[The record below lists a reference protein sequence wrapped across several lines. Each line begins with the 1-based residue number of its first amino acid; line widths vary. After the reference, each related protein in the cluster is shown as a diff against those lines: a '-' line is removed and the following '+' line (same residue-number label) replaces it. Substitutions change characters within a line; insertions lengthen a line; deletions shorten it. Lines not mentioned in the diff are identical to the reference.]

1 MKRLSIKKPEE
12 VKRQIL
18 EYLHSSEEL
27 KFSHKLHGILLL
39 LENENT
45 NCSEVARLYGSTPQ
59 TLTGWV
65 HKLNQGEGGNI
76 DVLRDKMKPG
86 RNTRLS
92 KDQIQNIKYVLE
104 KNPKRYGI
112 DSPKWDGKTLAA
124 YLDKKYGVHLKIR
137 MCQRWLQKLKK
148 GQDSSNYDPPE

>member
-1 MKRLSIKKPEE
+1 MKRLFIKKPEE
-12 VKRQIL
+12 IKQQIL

-27 KFSHKLHGILLL
+27 KFAHKLHGILLL
-39 LENENT
+39 LENETT
-45 NCSEVARLYGSTPQ
+45 NCSEVSRIFGNTPQ

-76 DVLRDKMKPG
+76 EALRGKVKPG

-92 KDQIQNIKYVLE
+92 KDQIQNIKYVL
-104 KNPKRYGI
+104 KKKPTRYGI
-112 DSPKWDGKTLAA
+112 DSPTWDGKTLAT
-124 YLDKKYGVHLKIR
+124 YLTKKYGVHLKIR

-148 GQDSSNYDPPE
+148 AEDSSNYNPPE